1 MKRVEGRMKTWSYC
15 YKLKRMY
22 FVIETGYIPIYFENW
37 EFARQ
42 MIFEMTGTWI
52 WISTIVVSPAVG
64 NQELVWWWLMTL
76 PDPKHIIDCH
86 PVIQLK
92 IPIEN
97 LSFPWSMKIQKILSA
112 GRLVNVPAL
121 KLYISVTINISLQ
134 YRLSVRT
141 ASSRS

>member
-1 MKRVEGRMKTWSYC
+1 MRGQ
-15 YKLKRMY
+15 MY
-22 FVIETGYIPIYFENW
+22 IYW
-37 EFARQ
+37 Y
-42 MIFEMTGTWI
+42 T
-52 WISTIVVSPAVG
+52 
-64 NQELVWWWLMTL
+64 
-76 PDPKHIIDCH
+76 
-86 PVIQLK
+86 VIQLK